1 MNKLN
6 NIKIGFFRN
15 NPVLSLALG
24 LTTALAVTGSVTT
37 ALGMG
42 LLILLLVIVA
52 GVLGGLLH
60 KVTPSEMMIP
70 VGLVLSAFLAKLGEL
85 LALAYMPTLA
95 SEVGIFIPLMAVNSL
110 ILFAAGTLT
119 EKTSFGENIKNA
131 LLAGCAYVVA
141 LLAIAFLRELAVT
154 GGIALLNPLSG
165 VELFS
170 FNLIPQ
176 QFTLSL
182 FAGSAGALL
191 MTAFVGGLFQAIGKS
206 GNDKGGK

>member
-1 MNKLN
+1 
-6 NIKIGFFRN
+6 
-15 NPVLSLALG
+15 
-24 LTTALAVTGSVTT
+24 
-37 ALGMG
+37 
-42 LLILLLVIVA
+42 
-52 GVLGGLLH
+52 
-60 KVTPSEMMIP
+60 
-70 VGLVLSAFLAKLGEL
+70 
-85 LALAYMPTLA
+85 
-95 SEVGIFIPLMAVNSL
+95 MAVNSL

-119 EKTSFGENIKNA
+119 EKTSFGESMKNA